1 MLSHQPFQ
9 GCGWGASNGIPRLI
23 KLLLSY
29 GIYDDPIVA
38 SLLRQ
43 QANRWQARRR

>member
-1 MLSHQPFQ
+1 MLHVLDKERP
-9 GCGWGASNGIPRLI
+9 GLI

-29 GIYDDPIVA
+29 AIYDDPIVA
-38 SLLRQ
+38 SLLSQ